1 MPQEKANKNFF
12 VLVFF
17 AFLLEYQ
24 ISPWINGLLFYFTF
38 PFFRPT
44 HSWNFQIFSKRPCQN
59 PNVRN
64 Y

>member
-1 MPQEKANKNFF
+1 MPQEKASKNFF

-38 PFFRPT
+38 LFFRPT
-44 HSWNFQIFSKRPCQN
+44 HSWNFQIFSK
-59 PNVRN
+59 
-64 Y
+64 